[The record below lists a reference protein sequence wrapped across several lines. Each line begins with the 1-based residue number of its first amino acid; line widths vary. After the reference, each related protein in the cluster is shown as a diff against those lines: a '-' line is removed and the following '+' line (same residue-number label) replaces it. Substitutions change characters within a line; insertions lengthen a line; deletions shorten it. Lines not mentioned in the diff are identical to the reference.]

1 MASVINKYSIDPDT
15 GAMTDFII
23 EDVNEIPEAL
33 ELICNM
39 YPYTYEGKKPEGF
52 IFDEDKSVKWN
63 REQVELFNKN
73 LDADREKNRKLRYI
87 SKINLDKA
95 VVDYIIKYETST
107 NMSRAIA
114 NGLLAKIK
122 LEHDDCWWH
131 WISSYVEFADFIID
145 TVKEETKNA

>member
-1 MASVINKYSIDPDT
+1 MASVIYKYSIDSDT

-23 EDVNEIPEAL
+23 EDVTEIPGAL
-33 ELICNM
+33 ETICNM
-39 YPYTYEGKKPEGF
+39 YPYTFESKKPEGF
-52 IFDEDKSVKWN
+52 VFDEDKSVKWN

-87 SKINLDKA
+87 SKVNLDKA
-95 VVDYIIKYETST
+95 VVDYILKYETST

-145 TVKEETKNA
+145 TLKEETK

>member
-23 EDVNEIPEAL
+23 EDVNEIPGAL
-33 ELICNM
+33 ETICNM
-39 YPYTYEGKKPEGF
+39 YPYIYEGKKPEGF
-52 IFDEDKSVKWN
+52 VFDEDKSVKWN

-87 SKINLDKA
+87 SKVNLDKA
-95 VVDYIIKYETST
+95 VVDYILKYETST

-122 LEHDDCWWH
+122 SEHDDCWWH

-145 TVKEETKNA
+145 TLKEETK